1 MSLVSLEMSH
11 VTCEMSQVPA
21 IAMPKLCHSY
31 AITML
36 VLKPAGLKPQ
46 TLNVISANNGA
57 LRTNFGAKIF
67 TGQTTDLKES
77 LCTYWLKL
85 KTPIHIP
92 MKRCKYATQKK
103 QRLCDV
109 WVCE

>member
-1 MSLVSLEMSH
+1 VSLEMSH

-21 IAMPKLCHSY
+21 IAMPNLCHSY

-46 TLNVISANNGA
+46 TLNVTSANKGA

-92 MKRCKYATQKK
+92 MKMCKYATQKK